1 MTFRNPD
8 EIKNKYPSLTGCT
21 YLNTAYTGV
30 VSSSLMEWRKATDH
44 NYAVEVDRFKNN
56 QAVVMETN
64 AQLQVARLMHTEVDQ
79 VFLASSCSDG
89 LQAFLFKIPRDYKF
103 LLLQDDYPAITQM
116 VADHQFDYTEI
127 PLKTELEVSV
137 LEELRQNKYEVFAF
151 SAVQYN
157 SGLLFDMEF
166 LHTIKEEFPSL
177 IILVDG
183 TQFIGAESFDFDQSA
198 VDGIFGSGYKW
209 LLASYGNGFMC
220 LKKSL
225 LLQLNSSKEEVL
237 ELLDRGHKSP
247 LAMGSLGFAIEELFS
262 FDMEALLRKKKELA
276 VYFFEALKERN
287 LLEDFVC
294 ERKEHSSIF
303 TLKISDKTHQALIK
317 ENIRCVKRGVG
328 VRVSVHFY
336 NTHQDVDHLLE
347 MIDRATTQQLLP

>member
-1 MTFRNPD
+1 MIPD
-8 EIKNKYPSLTGCT
+8 DVKNKYPSLEGCF

-30 VSSSLMEWRKATDH
+30 VSSSLLEWRRAIDQSH
-44 NYAVEVDRFKNN
+44 AVQVDQFQSN
-56 QAVVMETN
+56 QAVALNTN

-79 VFLASSCSDG
+79 VFLASSCSAG
-89 LQAFLFKIPRDYKF
+89 LQAFLFKIPRNYKF
-103 LLLQDDYPAITQM
+103 LLLKDDYPAITQM

-127 PLKTELEVSV
+127 SLQNEVEVFV
-137 LEELRQNKYEVFAF
+137 LAELRQNNYQVFAF

-166 LHTIKEEFPSL
+166 LHTIKKEFPSL
-177 IILVDG
+177 LILVDG
-183 TQFIGAESFDFDQSA
+183 TQFIGAEPFDFDQSA

-225 LLQLNSSKEEVL
+225 LAYLNVTKEDIL

-247 LAMGSLGFAIEELFS
+247 LAMGTLGFAIEELFS
-262 FDMEALLRKKKELA
+262 YDLEALFRKKKELA
-276 VYFFEALKERN
+276 VYFFEALKKRN
-287 LLEDFVC
+287 LLEGFVS

-303 TLKISDKTHQALIK
+303 TLKISDVVYQALIK
-317 ENIRCVKRGVG
+317 ENIRCVKRGIG
-328 VRVSVHFY
+328 IRVSVHFY
-336 NTHQDVDHLLE
+336 NTRKEVDHLLNV
-347 MIDRATTQQLLP
+347 IDQATK

>member
-1 MTFRNPD
+1 
-8 EIKNKYPSLTGCT
+8 
-21 YLNTAYTGV
+21 
-30 VSSSLMEWRKATDH
+30 MEWRKATDH

-56 QAVVMETN
+56 QGVAMETN

-79 VFLASSCSDG
+79 VFLASSCSAG
-89 LQAFLFKIPRDYKF
+89 LQAFLFKIPKKYTF

-137 LEELRQNKYEVFAF
+137 LTELRQNKYEVFAF

-225 LLQLNSSKEEVL
+225 LHQLNSSKKEVL

-262 FDMEALLRKKKELA
+262 YDMEALLSKKKELA

-287 LLEDFVC
+287 LLEDFVSK
-294 ERKEHSSIF
+294 RKEHSSIF
-303 TLKISDKTHQALIK
+303 TLKISDETHQALIK

-336 NTHQDVDHLLE
+336 NTQQDVDHLLE
-347 MIDRATTQQLLP
+347 VIDRATTQQLLP

>member
-1 MTFRNPD
+1 MTFKIPD
-8 EIKNKYPSLTGCT
+8 DVKNKYPSLKDCY

-30 VSSSLMEWRKATDH
+30 VSSSLLEWRRTTDQ
-44 NYAVEVDRFKNN
+44 NYAVQVDQFKSN
-56 QAVVMETN
+56 QAVALETN

-79 VFLASSCSDG
+79 VFLASSCSAG
-89 LQAFLFKIPRDYKF
+89 LQAFLFKIPKDYKF
-103 LLLQDDYPAITQM
+103 LLLKDDYPAITQM

-127 PLKTELEVSV
+127 SLQKEVEFSV
-137 LEELRQNKYEVFAF
+137 LAELRRNKYEVFAF

-166 LHTIKEEFPSL
+166 LHTIKKEFPSL
-177 IILVDG
+177 LILVDG
-183 TQFIGAESFDFDQSA
+183 TQFIGAEPFDFDQSA
-198 VDGIFGSGYKW
+198 VGGIFGSGYKW

-225 LLQLNSSKEEVL
+225 LSHLNITKEDVL

-247 LAMGSLGFAIEELFS
+247 SAMGSLGFAIEELIS
-262 FDMEALLRKKKELA
+262 YDLEALFRKKKELA
-276 VYFFEALKERN
+276 VYFFEALKKRN
-287 LLEDFVC
+287 LLEGFIA

-303 TLKISDKTHQALIK
+303 TLKISDAVHEALIK

-336 NTHQDVDHLLE
+336 NTREEVDHLLNV
-347 MIDRATTQQLLP
+347 IDQATK

>member
-1 MTFRNPD
+1 MIPSD
-8 EIKNKYPSLTGCT
+8 VKNKYPTLKDCT

-30 VSSSLMEWRKATDH
+30 VSSSLLEWRRATDQ
-44 NYAVEVDRFKNN
+44 NYAVQVDQFKSN
-56 QAVVMETN
+56 QAVALETN

-79 VFLASSCSDG
+79 VFLASSCSAG
-89 LQAFLFKIPRDYKF
+89 LQAFLFKIPKDYRF
-103 LLLQDDYPAITQM
+103 LLLKDDYPAITQM
-116 VADHQFDYTEI
+116 VVDHQFNYTEI
-127 PLKTELEVSV
+127 SLQNEVEVSV
-137 LEELRQNKYEVFAF
+137 LAELRKNKYEVFAF

-166 LHTIKEEFPSL
+166 LHTIKKEFPSL

-183 TQFIGAESFDFDQSA
+183 TQLIGAEPFDFDQSA
-198 VDGIFGSGYKW
+198 ADGIFGSGYKW

-225 LLQLNSSKEEVL
+225 LSQLNITKEDVL

-247 LAMGSLGFAIEELFS
+247 LAMGSLGFAIEELLS
-262 FDMEALLRKKKELA
+262 YDIEALFKKKKELA
-276 VYFFEALKERN
+276 VYFFEVLKKRN
-287 LLEDFVC
+287 LLEGFIAD
-294 ERKEHSSIF
+294 RKEHSSIF
-303 TLKISDKTHQALIK
+303 TLKISNAVHEALIK

-336 NTHQDVDHLLE
+336 NTRKEVDHLLNV
-347 MIDRATTQQLLP
+347 IDQATK